1 MIVRSPNP
9 MKNLKDKIYALGV
22 FSTSSALFASYHISK
37 ITLSNPNLNTIS
49 VERLKLG
56 NDEYLEHL
64 PIYSLDRP
72 DCPSSSSSYIERRW
86 WRDFCFQQGPKYWA
100 LIANTSR
107 HIARPLALEIL
118 SKTHSVSDSVLYKTA
133 LACDHKTL
141 INLAKRQGID
151 SEFLYEEIEIEP
163 SADDASPRRV
173 DLSPPPQTLA
183 SLTSSTLDVI
193 THLTRIPQ
201 QRHEFIYTYE
211 GLQLLTRMWF
221 TFSSDDVIMAKLAN
235 VIRNLTLD
243 ELNHQLL
250 VDGGFLHLLVNWTE
264 SSNTRLKVTAS
275 TALANLSKESQYSNG
290 VYLLHPLYEEVGDRE
305 LDVIFVHGINGSAF
319 HTWRQSDTARDHINY
334 SWCWPLDW
342 LAKKFGSAMRVL
354 AVDYTSS
361 AFSWRSRAK
370 NQQLNIHDQAVALAD
385 ALCSCEVGDPSRKV
399 LWVAHSL
406 GGLLV
411 KQILVLAKENEKYKK
426 LLHNTEGVMF
436 LAVPHRGCPA
446 ARFSKKTSYLAHPSL
461 HLRQIADSDQLNALN
476 EEYLQLAAQ
485 HGITSKNF
493 LEGLPTRLASKINIH
508 IVPPECAELEVGENI
523 LLREDNHIT
532 ICKPKDRSSPIYLS
546 LVETVNHILHKQD
559 SADSGESA
567 HSSEL
572 SHLYECLH
580 F

>member
-1 MIVRSPNP
+1 MALPDNIDNCTRSHANI
-9 MKNLKDKIYALGV
+9 LLGK
-22 FSTSSALFASYHISK
+22 T
-37 ITLSNPNLNTIS
+37 P
-49 VERLKLG
+49 
-56 NDEYLEHL
+56 
-64 PIYSLDRP
+64 PIM
-72 DCPSSSSSYIERRW
+72 
-86 WRDFCFQQGPKYWA
+86 
-100 LIANTSR
+100 
-107 HIARPLALEIL
+107 
-118 SKTHSVSDSVLYKTA
+118 
-133 LACDHKTL
+133 
-141 INLAKRQGID
+141 
-151 SEFLYEEIEIEP
+151 SEFPDEEVEIEL

-201 QRHEFIYTYE
+201 QRHEFIYTYK
-211 GLQLLTRMWF
+211 GLQLLTEMWF
-221 TFSSDDVIMAKLAN
+221 TFSADDIIMAKLAN

-243 ELNHQLL
+243 EVNHQLL
-250 VDGGFLHLLVNWTE
+250 VDGGFLHLLVNWTA

-290 VYLLHPLYEEVGDRE
+290 VYLLHPLHEEVGDRQ
-305 LDVIFVHGINGSAF
+305 LDIIFVHGINGSAF

-334 SWCWPLDW
+334 SWCWPLDC
-342 LAKKFGSAMRVL
+342 
-354 AVDYTSS
+354 

-411 KQILVLAKENEKYKK
+411 KQILVLAKENEKYRQ

-493 LEGLPTRLASKINIH
+493 LEGLPTRWL
-508 IVPPECAELEVGENI
+508 
-523 LLREDNHIT
+523 
-532 ICKPKDRSSPIYLS
+532 PK
-546 LVETVNHILHKQD
+546 
-559 SADSGESA
+559 
-567 HSSEL
+567 
-572 SHLYECLH
+572 
-580 F
+580 